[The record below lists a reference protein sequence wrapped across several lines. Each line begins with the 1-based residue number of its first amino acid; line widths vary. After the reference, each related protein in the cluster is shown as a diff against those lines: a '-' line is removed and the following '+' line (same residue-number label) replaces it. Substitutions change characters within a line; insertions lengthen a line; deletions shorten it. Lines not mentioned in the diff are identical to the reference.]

1 MQVAMQRANAQIT
14 QLKQSLA
21 AAQERSRELEA
32 AVTSL
37 EGALE
42 SHRQD
47 AAQRSVADASTAA
60 AAQRSAD
67 DVQKLQ
73 RQVAAAQQELADARR
88 GKEAAVGQVQAS
100 AMERQRASEELSK
113 AAKAMILAQV

>member
-1 MQVAMQRANAQIT
+1 MQVAVQRANAQIT

-21 AAQERSRELEA
+21 SAQERSRELEA
-32 AVTSL
+32 AVASL

-67 DVQKLQ
+67 DVQKLK

-88 GKEAAVGQVQAS
+88 GKEAAVGEVQAS